1 MTADEDDVGDM
12 ILGCTVLHS
21 RQCMQHHNH
30 DNPLGV
36 FKWPLLSC
44 GCCFTMYVSR
54 VVHLN

>member
-1 MTADEDDVGDM
+1 MTADEDDM
-12 ILGCTVLHS
+12 ILGCTELHS

-36 FKWPLLSC
+36 LKLPLLSWGNYC
-44 GCCFTMYVSR
+44 TMYVSR